1 MSYEEAIQYLY
12 TAAPLFQQQGAAAY
26 KPGLQTTE
34 ALDAHFGHPHRR
46 YATLHVAGTNG
57 KGSVCHTLAATL
69 QSAGLKTGLYTSPH
83 LTDFRERIRING
95 QMIPR
100 QRVVRFIKEEHALFE
115 TLHPSFFEITTALA
129 FLYFAEENVD
139 VAVIETGLGGRIDC
153 TNIIRPELSI
163 VTNISLDHT
172 DLLGKTLSDIA
183 TEKAGIFKAGV
194 PAVVGEATEETRAVF
209 EAKAKNVGAP
219 LYFAEDEPEV
229 LASSLNAQ
237 GKRLYETRHFG
248 QIEGELSA
256 PCQEKNANTLLC
268 AIQQLPESP
277 LRAALCSAENLRRGF
292 AHVCDLTGLQGR
304 WQTLQEHPRIVCDT
318 GHNAGGWQYL
328 AQQLNEVP
336 AHRLHIILGMAAD
349 KDVRAV
355 LSQLPKGAHYYWTQ
369 ASVRRAMLADK
380 LAALAESA
388 GLRGGT
394 PYPTPAEALQA
405 ARAQAAED
413 DTIFIGGSTFVV
425 ADILGTMQ

>member
-172 DLLGKTLSDIA
+172 DLLGKTLSAIA

-219 LYFAEDEPEV
+219 LCFAEDEPEV
-229 LASSLNAQ
+229 LASSLNAR
-237 GKRLYETRHFG
+237 GKRLYETRHF
-248 QIEGELSA
+248 
-256 PCQEKNANTLLC
+256 
-268 AIQQLPESP
+268 
-277 LRAALCSAENLRRGF
+277 
-292 AHVCDLTGLQGR
+292 
-304 WQTLQEHPRIVCDT
+304 
-318 GHNAGGWQYL
+318 
-328 AQQLNEVP
+328 
-336 AHRLHIILGMAAD
+336 
-349 KDVRAV
+349 
-355 LSQLPKGAHYYWTQ
+355 
-369 ASVRRAMLADK
+369 
-380 LAALAESA
+380 
-388 GLRGGT
+388 
-394 PYPTPAEALQA
+394 
-405 ARAQAAED
+405 
-413 DTIFIGGSTFVV
+413 
-425 ADILGTMQ
+425 